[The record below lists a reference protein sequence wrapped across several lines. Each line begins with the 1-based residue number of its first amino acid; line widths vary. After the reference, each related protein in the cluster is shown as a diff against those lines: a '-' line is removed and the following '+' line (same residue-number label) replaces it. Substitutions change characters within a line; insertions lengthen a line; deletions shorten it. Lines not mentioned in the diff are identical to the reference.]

1 MRRLFRIAEEITSRR
16 WQQQWRQQQLRRLQE
31 QQRLVRMRQQQ
42 VLEQRQVLEQQLVRV
57 LAQELLPSCRK
68 QPEQQ
73 RQR

>member
-1 MRRLFRIAEEITSRR
+1 
-16 WQQQWRQQQLRRLQE
+16 
-31 QQRLVRMRQQQ
+31 MRQQQ
-42 VLEQRQVLEQQLVRV
+42 AQGLQRVLEQQLVRV

>member
-1 MRRLFRIAEEITSRR
+1 MRQQLVR
-16 WQQQWRQQQLRRLQE
+16 WQQV
-31 QQRLVRMRQQQ
+31 LV
-42 VLEQRQVLEQQLVRV
+42 LQLVRV